1 MICTNNEK
9 ANNIVIS
16 NNTVSKDFK
25 YQEAYDYTLKH
36 VFMFSG
42 NPVLVKLRCNKH
54 IPNIYDKM
62 INEFGDDVLFYDI
75 NDDWFEVVT
84 RGSATG
90 IQYIA
95 QKYIDAIYVVFP
107 ADLST
112 TLTAQMKQTLNWYIQ
127 EEKQRGETPR

>member
-84 RGSATG
+84 RGSVTG